1 MIRILQQ
8 DNRITKIIFAVIIGF
23 AVVTMV
29 ITLVPGIFDN
39 ASTGDATVFATVR
52 EPGLLGRFASDSIP
66 IKATEVQQLAQRQL
80 QQQHLPDFLL
90 PYMSQRAG
98 QILVQRA
105 ILKHEADRMNL
116 QVSDED
122 LRRELQTG
130 PFAQYLFPNGN
141 YIGDDAYINFVQSAF
156 QTTRSDFELQ
166 VKSDMELNRLQA
178 LVTGGVTVSD
188 NAVREAYRTQGAKV
202 KFDYA
207 TLSAD
212 DLSKTINPSD
222 ADLQAF
228 FKTNASRYATAIP
241 ETRKISYVAFDA
253 SNLPGG
259 KPQVSDAEVQSYYN
273 AHQDQYQVKEQV
285 KVRHIL
291 IAVPAGA
298 DGKTDAAAKAKAEDL
313 LKQIK
318 AGGNFAE
325 LASKNSDDP
334 GSKTQGGE
342 LGWLDRGKTVP
353 EFDKAAFSLAPGQ
366 TSDLIKT
373 QFGYHILQ
381 VEDKKTAHL
390 RSLAEVKPE
399 IVPILEQ
406 QKAGAAE
413 QTFAAA
419 LASDAKKNGL
429 DKAAAAK
436 GLHAVTT
443 DYIAKDGVVPGL
455 ADGSGLLT
463 QAFAVVKGA
472 DPASVS
478 TGDGFAVFQVVDVK
492 PAHAPDFAVYKD
504 HILTDYREQQVP
516 ALLNSQLKKLADRAK
531 VLNDVK
537 KAAAEMHIPVK
548 TSELLGKDGQVP
560 DLGAMTGPGSVAFTL
575 PVGAISGPINAGRV
589 GVVLSVVDKQE
600 PSAADI
606 AKNFDQ
612 TREQLLNAQREEIFR
627 VYIGNLTEKYEK
639 GGAVRFSK
647 KQPAP
652 GSSSPFGG

>member
-8 DNRITKIIFAVIIGF
+8 NNRITKIIFAVIIGF
-23 AVVTMV
+23 AVITMV

-39 ASTGDATVFATVR
+39 ADTAGGADVFATVR
-52 EPGLLGRFASDSIP
+52 SPGILGRVSDSTP
-66 IKATEVQQLAQRQL
+66 IKMTEVNQLASRQL
-80 QQQHLPDFLL
+80 QQQKLPDFLL

-105 ILKHEADRMNL
+105 ILKHEADRLNL

-130 PFAQYLFPNGN
+130 PFAQYLFPNGT
-141 YIGDDAYINFVQSAF
+141 YIGDDAYMNFVQSAF
-156 QTTRSDFELQ
+156 QTNRSDFESQ

-178 LVTGGVTVSD
+178 LITGGVTVSD
-188 NAVREAYRTQGAKV
+188 AAVRQAYLVNGTKV

-207 TLSAD
+207 VLSAD
-212 DLSKTINPSD
+212 DLRKTINPTE
-222 ADLQAF
+222 AQLQDF
-228 FKTNASRYATAIP
+228 FKQNATKYATAIP
-241 ETRKISYVAFDA
+241 ETRKIAYVSFDA

-259 KPQVSDAEVQSYYN
+259 KPQVTDAEVQAYYN
-273 AHQDQYQVKEQV
+273 QHKDQYTVKEQV

-291 IAVPAGA
+291 IAVPANA
-298 DGKTDAAAKAKAEDL
+298 DSKTDAAAKAKAEDL

-318 AGGNFAE
+318 GGGNFAD
-325 LASKNSDDP
+325 LAGKNSDDP
-334 GSKTQGGE
+334 GSKVQGGE

-353 EFDKAAFSLAPGQ
+353 EFDKSAFSLAPGQ
-366 TSDLIKT
+366 TSDLVKT

-381 VEDKKTAHL
+381 VEEKKTAHE
-390 RSLAEVKPE
+390 RPLAEVKPE
-399 IVPILEQ
+399 ILPILEQ

-413 QTFAAA
+413 QTFASG

-443 DYIAKDGVVPGL
+443 DYVAKDGVISGL

-478 TGDGFAVFQVVDVK
+478 TGEGFAVFQVTDIK
-492 PAHAPDFAVYKD
+492 PAHAPEFAAYKE
-504 HILTDYREQQVP
+504 HILEDLREQQVP
-516 ALLNSQLKKLADRAK
+516 QLLNTQLTKLDDRAK
-531 VLNDVK
+531 VLNDLK
-537 KAAAEMHIPVK
+537 KAAAEMNIPVK
-548 TSELLGKDGQVP
+548 TSELVGKEGQVP
-560 DLGAMTGPGSVAFTL
+560 DLGAMSGPGAVAFTL
-575 PVGAISGPINAGRV
+575 PVKGISGPINAGRV
-589 GVVLSVVDKQE
+589 GVVLAVVDKQE
-600 PSAADI
+600 PTADDI
-606 AKNFDQ
+606 AKNFAQ
-612 TREQLLNAQREEIFR
+612 TREQLLSAQHEEIFR
-627 VYIGNLTEKYEK
+627 VYIGNLTQQYEK
-639 GGAVRFSK
+639 GGAVRYSK

-652 GSSSPFGG
+652 GASPFGN